1 MEEWIKMRRMHL
13 IEQVELLEKN
23 VIEYNKI
30 DLSRLDDLNKDNV
43 NRAIEDS
50 QKLIDHYTEEIKLID
65 NS

>member
-1 MEEWIKMRRMHL
+1 MRRMHL